1 MQKQNTKTIL
11 MRIAA
16 TTGIATLLTASIGNC
31 LYMLISD
38 MDRPESNPKDI
49 EYMRDVAN
57 ETFDNLHNEYCLQRD
72 NAYRIASLSSEG
84 RALDSLD
91 NGLIQDYE
99 RSIELES
106 RREEIEEKIA
116 AEAEQL
122 FETRLQF
129 SKSILKADQLNSKA
143 NKRLYE
149 LEQDSIKAA
158 KHDATPRYENFQRNW
173 RTLKQTFSKTR

>member
-1 MQKQNTKTIL
+1 MKKQNTKKIL

-31 LYMLISD
+31 FYMLISD
-38 MDRPESNPKDI
+38 MDRPESNPKNI
-49 EYMRDVAN
+49 EYMREIAN
-57 ETFDNLHNEYCLQRD
+57 ETFEEFHNEYNYQRD
-72 NAYRIASLSSEG
+72 NAYRIARLSSEG

-91 NGLIQDYE
+91 DGLIQDYE
-99 RSIELES
+99 RTVELES
-106 RREEIEEKIA
+106 RREKIEEKIT
-116 AEAEQL
+116 AEAEHL

-129 SKSILKADQLNSKA
+129 SKSVLKADQLNCEA
-143 NKRLYE
+143 NRRLYE

-173 RTLKQTFSKTR
+173 KTLKQTFSKRR